1 MRLKRKKLVRLVI
14 CNLWLITTFL
24 SKRFYHSFILIFQA
38 AINDCVV
45 ALRSAIFTP
54 TGRDKDVTEG
64 IAPAF
69 MKYDRNGLDLIIE
82 FSAKLQRKESEWAFE
97 LVKNNMEEI
106 YDASGYG
113 WDDDDKRKELTEQ
126 VVIFSINQNYHN
138 LLPFFL
144 I

>member
-1 MRLKRKKLVRLVI
+1 
-14 CNLWLITTFL
+14 
-24 SKRFYHSFILIFQA
+24 
-38 AINDCVV
+38 
-45 ALRSAIFTP
+45 
-54 TGRDKDVTEG
+54 
-64 IAPAF
+64 

-126 VVIFSINQNYHN
+126 VIIFSINHIT
-138 LLPFFL
+138 FFL
-144 I
+144 SSIILGNKVFACSREIF

>member
-1 MRLKRKKLVRLVI
+1 
-14 CNLWLITTFL
+14 
-24 SKRFYHSFILIFQA
+24 
-38 AINDCVV
+38 
-45 ALRSAIFTP
+45 
-54 TGRDKDVTEG
+54 
-64 IAPAF
+64 

-126 VVIFSINQNYHN
+126 VIIFYINR
-138 LLPFFL
+138 LTFFFL
-144 I
+144 IYKSIFHYFREQGFCLSERNLLS